1 MEAAS
6 LISKSTF
13 TGAKGAEVLSRPGC
27 DVSEELENDAALRGY
42 RVLGISKGSHLDS
55 SEMILTAVDCD
66 VEKDN
71 RTRHG
76 C

>member
-1 MEAAS
+1 MEAAP

-42 RVLGISKGSHLDS
+42 RVSVKAVIWIVLKRFLQP
-55 SEMILTAVDCD
+55 LTAMSKKTIGRDMV
-66 VEKDN
+66 VE
-71 RTRHG
+71 
-76 C
+76 